1 MGEKQAGEKGR
12 IRLWRAWAPAV
23 TALALCAMAA
33 CFAAGQL
40 APEPL
45 ALLPAPPPVQSQVPA
60 EGRIDLNTAS
70 LEELDTLP
78 GIGPA
83 RAQAILDYRRE
94 HGPFRYVEELVYV
107 DGIGEGILAG
117 LMDLVSVGDGETQT

>member
-1 MGEKQAGEKGR
+1 MRDRALRWWAAG
-12 IRLWRAWAPAV
+12 V
-23 TALALCAMAA
+23 TGLALCAMAL
-33 CFAAGQL
+33 CS
-40 APEPL
+40 
-45 ALLPAPPPVQSQVPA
+45 ALSQGRGTG
-60 EGRIDLNTAS
+60 EGLIDLNTAG

-83 RAQAILDYRRE
+83 RAQAILDYREE

>member
-1 MGEKQAGEKGR
+1 
-12 IRLWRAWAPAV
+12 
-23 TALALCAMAA
+23 MAKK
-33 CFAAGQL
+33 FA
-40 APEPL
+40 
-45 ALLPAPPPVQSQVPA
+45 
-60 EGRIDLNTAS
+60 AS

>member
-1 MGEKQAGEKGR
+1 MGEKQAGEKRR
-12 IRLWRAWAPAV
+12 IRLWRAWTPAV

-45 ALLPAPPPVQSQVPA
+45 ALLPSPPPVQSQVPVQ
-60 EGRIDLNTAS
+60 GRVNLNTAG

-83 RAQAILDYRRE
+83 RAQAILDWRTE
-94 HGPFRYVEELVYV
+94 HGPFRYVEELIYV
-107 DGIGEGILAG
+107 SGIGEGILEG
-117 LMDLVSVGDGETQT
+117 LIGLVTVGND

>member
-1 MGEKQAGEKGR
+1 MGEKRAEGKGK

-23 TALALCAMAA
+23 TALAGCAMAA

-45 ALLPAPPPVQSQVPA
+45 RMLPAAPPAQSQAPA
-60 EGRIDLNTAS
+60 EGRIDLNTAG

-83 RAQAILDYRRE
+83 RAQAILDYRRA
-94 HGPFRYVEELVYV
+94 HGPFRYVEELIYV
-107 DGIGEGILAG
+107 DGIGEGILDG
-117 LMDLVSVGDGETQT
+117 LMDLVRVG